1 MKKTL
6 LSFAMLL
13 SVVLS
18 QTQVANAQTSPLRW
32 KVSVGLGLSC
42 SESMNFGFAK
52 GVQVSY
58 DANIFEFGLSLHHA
72 SSQTLS
78 TSKTHGLGFY
88 TNDVQGPS
96 VQVSQGDDRKEHN
109 SANTSSINL
118 FAGIDLFKAFKVQ
131 ERNRLILGVLAGIGQ
146 YDHSFIINN
155 PEGMTIDV
163 RHGGLWSYG
172 VKGSYEYMITKRVG
186 AGFSATYDFSQDNF
200 YGLANLI
207 VQF

>member
-18 QTQVANAQTSPLRW
+18 QTHVAKAQTSPLRW
-32 KVSVGLGLSC
+32 KVSVGLGLSS
-42 SESMNFGFAK
+42 SESMNLGFAK

-88 TNDVQGPS
+88 NNAQGPS
-96 VQVSQGDDRKEHN
+96 VQISQGDDRKEHN
-109 SANTSSINL
+109 SANTSSITL
-118 FAGIDLFKAFKVQ
+118 QV
-131 ERNRLILGVLAGIGQ
+131 
-146 YDHSFIINN
+146 
-155 PEGMTIDV
+155 
-163 RHGGLWSYG
+163 
-172 VKGSYEYMITKRVG
+172 
-186 AGFSATYDFSQDNF
+186 
-200 YGLANLI
+200 
-207 VQF
+207 

>member
-18 QTQVANAQTSPLRW
+18 QTHVAKAQTASLKW
-32 KVSVGLGLSC
+32 KVSVGVGLSS
-42 SESMNFGFAK
+42 SESMNLGFAK

-78 TSKTHGLGFY
+78 TSKTHGLGFH
-88 TNDVQGPS
+88 NNAQGPS
-96 VQVSQGDDRKEHN
+96 VQISQGDDRKEHN

-118 FAGIDLFKAFKVQ
+118 FAGVDLFKAFKVQ
-131 ERNRLILGVLAGIGQ
+131 GRNRLILGALAGIGQ
-146 YDHSFIINN
+146 YDSSFIINN

>member
-42 SESMNFGFAK
+42 SESMSFGFAK

-78 TSKTHGLGFY
+78 TSKTHGLGFH
-88 TNDVQGPS
+88 NNVQGPS
-96 VQVSQGDDRKEHN
+96 VQISQGDSRKEHN

-118 FAGIDLFKAFKVQ
+118 FAGVDLFKAFKVQ
-131 ERNRLILGVLAGIGQ
+131 ERNHLILGVLAGIGQ

-172 VKGSYEYMITKRVG
+172 LKGSYEYMITKRVG
-186 AGFSATYDFSQDNF
+186 AGFSATYDFKQDNF

>member
-78 TSKTHGLGFY
+78 TSKTHGLGFH
-88 TNDVQGPS
+88 NNAQGPS
-96 VQVSQGDDRKEHN
+96 VQISQGDDRNEHN

-118 FAGIDLFKAFKVQ
+118 FAGVDLFKAFKVQ
-131 ERNRLILGVLAGIGQ
+131 GRNRLILGALAGIGQ
-146 YDHSFIINN
+146 YDSSFIINN

-172 VKGSYEYMITKRVG
+172 ARASYEYMITKRVG

>member
-13 SVVLS
+13 SVALA
-18 QTQVANAQTSPLRW
+18 QPQVAKAQTASLKW
-32 KVSVGLGLSC
+32 KVSVGVGLSS
-42 SESMNFGFAK
+42 SESMNLGFAK

-78 TSKTHGLGFY
+78 TSKTHGLGFH
-88 TNDVQGPS
+88 NNVQGPS
-96 VQVSQGDDRKEHN
+96 VQISQGDDRNEHN

-118 FAGIDLFKAFKVQ
+118 FAGVDLFKAFKVQ
-131 ERNRLILGVLAGIGQ
+131 GRNRLILGALAGIGQ
-146 YDHSFIINN
+146 YDSSFIINN

>member
-6 LSFAMLL
+6 LSFAMFL

-18 QTQVANAQTSPLRW
+18 QIQVANAQTSPLRW
-32 KVSVGLGLSC
+32 KVSVGLGLSS
-42 SESMNFGFAK
+42 SESMNLGFAK

-78 TSKTHGLGFY
+78 TSKTHGLGFH
-88 TNDVQGPS
+88 NNAQGPS
-96 VQVSQGDDRKEHN
+96 VQISQGDDRNEHN

-118 FAGIDLFKAFKVQ
+118 FAGVDLFKAFKVQ
-131 ERNRLILGVLAGIGQ
+131 GRNRLILGALAGIGQ
-146 YDHSFIINN
+146 YDSSFIINN

-172 VKGSYEYMITKRVG
+172 VKGAYEYMITKRVG

>member
-32 KVSVGLGLSC
+32 KVSVGLGLSS
-42 SESMNFGFAK
+42 SESMNLGFAK

-78 TSKTHGLGFY
+78 TKKTHGLGFY
-88 TNDVQGPS
+88 NKGQGPS
-96 VQVSQGDDRKEHN
+96 VQISQGDDRNEHN

-118 FAGIDLFKAFKVQ
+118 FAGVDLFKAFKVQ
-131 ERNRLILGVLAGIGQ
+131 GRNRLILGALAGIGQ
-146 YDHSFIINN
+146 YDSSFIINN

-163 RHGGLWSYG
+163 RQGGLWSYG
-172 VKGSYEYMITKRVG
+172 VRGAYEYMITKRVG
-186 AGFSATYDFSQDNF
+186 TGFSATYDFSQDNF

-207 VQF
+207 VLF

>member
-13 SVVLS
+13 SVVLA
-18 QTQVANAQTSPLRW
+18 QPQVANAQTSPLRW

-42 SESMNFGFAK
+42 SESMSFGFAK

-78 TSKTHGLGFY
+78 TSKTHGLGFH
-88 TNDVQGPS
+88 NNAQGPS
-96 VQVSQGDDRKEHN
+96 VQISQGDDRNEHN

-118 FAGIDLFKAFKVQ
+118 FAGVDLFKAFKVQ
-131 ERNRLILGVLAGIGQ
+131 GRNRLILGALAGIGQ
-146 YDHSFIINN
+146 YDSSFIINN

>member
-13 SVVLS
+13 SVALA
-18 QTQVANAQTSPLRW
+18 QPQVAKAQTASLKW
-32 KVSVGLGLSC
+32 KVSVGLGLSS
-42 SESMNFGFAK
+42 SESMNLGFAK

-78 TSKTHGLGFY
+78 TSKTHGLGFH
-88 TNDVQGPS
+88 NNVQGPS
-96 VQVSQGDDRKEHN
+96 VQISQGDSRKEHN

-118 FAGIDLFKAFKVQ
+118 FAGVDLFKAFKVQ
-131 ERNRLILGVLAGIGQ
+131 GRNRLILGALAGIGQ
-146 YDHSFIINN
+146 YDSSFIINN

-186 AGFSATYDFSQDNF
+186 AGFSATYDFKQDNF

>member
-32 KVSVGLGLSC
+32 KVSVGLGLSS
-42 SESMNFGFAK
+42 SESMNLGFAK

-78 TSKTHGLGFY
+78 TSKTHGLGFH
-88 TNDVQGPS
+88 NNAQGPS
-96 VQVSQGDDRKEHN
+96 VQISQGDDRNEHN

-118 FAGIDLFKAFKVQ
+118 FAGVDLFKVFKVQ
-131 ERNRLILGVLAGIGQ
+131 GRNRLILGALAGIGQ
-146 YDHSFIINN
+146 YDGSFIINN

-163 RHGGLWSYG
+163 RYGSLWSYG
-172 VKGSYEYMITKRVG
+172 LKGSYEYMITKRVG
-186 AGFSATYDFSQDNF
+186 AGFSATYDFRQDNF

>member
-6 LSFAMLL
+6 LSFAMFL

-18 QTQVANAQTSPLRW
+18 QIQVANAQTSPLRW
-32 KVSVGLGLSC
+32 KVSVGLGLSS
-42 SESMNFGFAK
+42 SESMNLGFAK

-78 TSKTHGLGFY
+78 TSKTHGLGFH
-88 TNDVQGPS
+88 NNAQGPS
-96 VQVSQGDDRKEHN
+96 VQISQGDDRNEHN

-118 FAGIDLFKAFKVQ
+118 FAGVDLFKAFKVQ
-131 ERNRLILGVLAGIGQ
+131 GRNRLILGALAGIGQ
-146 YDHSFIINN
+146 YDSSFIINN
-155 PEGMTIDV
+155 PEGTTIDV

>member
-6 LSFAMLL
+6 LAFAILL
-13 SVVLS
+13 SVALA
-18 QTQVANAQTSPLRW
+18 QPHVAKAQTSPLRW
-32 KVSVGLGLSC
+32 KVSVGLGLSS
-42 SESMNFGFAK
+42 SESMNLGFAK

-78 TSKTHGLGFY
+78 TSKTHGLGFH
-88 TNDVQGPS
+88 NNAQGPS
-96 VQVSQGDDRKEHN
+96 VQISQGDSRHEHN

-118 FAGIDLFKAFKVQ
+118 FAGVDLFKAFKV
-131 ERNRLILGVLAGIGQ
+131 EGRSRLILGALAGIGQ
-146 YDHSFIINN
+146 YDSSFIINN

>member
-13 SVVLS
+13 SVALA
-18 QTQVANAQTSPLRW
+18 QPQVAKAQTASLKW
-32 KVSVGLGLSC
+32 KVSVGLGLSS
-42 SESMNFGFAK
+42 SESMNLGFAK

-78 TSKTHGLGFY
+78 TSKTHGLGFH
-88 TNDVQGPS
+88 NNAHGPS
-96 VQVSQGDDRKEHN
+96 VQISQGDDRKEHN
-109 SANTSSINL
+109 SANTSSINF
-118 FAGIDLFKAFKVQ
+118 FAGVDLFKAFKVQ
-131 ERNRLILGVLAGIGQ
+131 GRNRLILGALAGIGQ
-146 YDHSFIINN
+146 YDSSFIINN

>member
-13 SVVLS
+13 SVALA
-18 QTQVANAQTSPLRW
+18 QPQVAKAQTFPLRW
-32 KVSVGLGLSC
+32 KVSVGLGLSS
-42 SESMNFGFAK
+42 SESMNLGFAK

-78 TSKTHGLGFY
+78 TSKTHGLGFH
-88 TNDVQGPS
+88 NNAQGPS
-96 VQVSQGDDRKEHN
+96 VQISQGDDRKEHN

-118 FAGIDLFKAFKVQ
+118 FAGVDLFKAFKVQ
-131 ERNRLILGVLAGIGQ
+131 GRNRLILGALAGIGQ
-146 YDHSFIINN
+146 YDSSFIINN

>member
-13 SVVLS
+13 SVALA
-18 QTQVANAQTSPLRW
+18 QPQVAKAQTASLKW
-32 KVSVGLGLSC
+32 KVSVGLGLSS
-42 SESMNFGFAK
+42 SESMNLGFAK

-78 TSKTHGLGFY
+78 TSKTHGLGFH
-88 TNDVQGPS
+88 NNAHGPS
-96 VQVSQGDDRKEHN
+96 VQISQGDDRKEHN
-109 SANTSSINL
+109 SANTSSINF
-118 FAGIDLFKAFKVQ
+118 FAGVDLFKAFKVQ
-131 ERNRLILGVLAGIGQ
+131 GRNRLILGALAGIGQ
-146 YDHSFIINN
+146 YDSSFIINN

-172 VKGSYEYMITKRVG
+172 ARASYEYMITKRVG

>member
-13 SVVLS
+13 SVALA
-18 QTQVANAQTSPLRW
+18 QPQVAKAQTASLKW
-32 KVSVGLGLSC
+32 KVSVGLGLSS
-42 SESMNFGFAK
+42 SESMNLGFAK

-78 TSKTHGLGFY
+78 TSKTHGLGFH
-88 TNDVQGPS
+88 NNAQGPS
-96 VQVSQGDDRKEHN
+96 VQISQGDDRKEHN

-118 FAGIDLFKAFKVQ
+118 FAGVDLFKAFKVQ
-131 ERNRLILGVLAGIGQ
+131 GRNRLILGALAGIGQ
-146 YDHSFIINN
+146 YDSSFIINN

-172 VKGSYEYMITKRVG
+172 AKGSYEYMITKRVG

>member
-18 QTQVANAQTSPLRW
+18 QTQVANAQTSPMRW
-32 KVSVGLGLSC
+32 KVSVGLGLSS
-42 SESMNFGFAK
+42 SESMNLGFAK

-78 TSKTHGLGFY
+78 TSKTHGLGFH
-88 TNDVQGPS
+88 NNAQGPS
-96 VQVSQGDDRKEHN
+96 VQISQGDDRKEHN

-118 FAGIDLFKAFKVQ
+118 FAGVDLFKACNVQ
-131 ERNRLILGVLAGIGQ
+131 GRNRLILGALAGIGQ
-146 YDHSFIINN
+146 YDRSFIINN

-163 RHGGLWSYG
+163 RYGSLWSYG
-172 VKGSYEYMITKRVG
+172 LKGSYEYMITKRVG
-186 AGFSATYDFSQDNF
+186 AGFSATYDFRQDNF

>member
-13 SVVLS
+13 SVVLA
-18 QTQVANAQTSPLRW
+18 QPQVAKAQTASLKW

-88 TNDVQGPS
+88 TNAQGPS
-96 VQVSQGDDRKEHN
+96 VQISQGDDRNEHN

-118 FAGIDLFKAFKVQ
+118 FAGVDLFKAFKVQ
-131 ERNRLILGVLAGIGQ
+131 GRNRLILGALAGIGQ
-146 YDHSFIINN
+146 YDRSFIINN

-172 VKGSYEYMITKRVG
+172 ARASYEYMITKRVG

>member
-1 MKKTL
+1 MKKIL

-13 SVVLS
+13 SVALA
-18 QTQVANAQTSPLRW
+18 QPQVAKAQTSPLRW
-32 KVSVGLGLSC
+32 KVSVGLGLSS
-42 SESMNFGFAK
+42 SESMNLGFAK

-88 TNDVQGPS
+88 NNAQGPS
-96 VQVSQGDDRKEHN
+96 VQISQGDDRKEHN

-118 FAGIDLFKAFKVQ
+118 FAGVDLFKAFKVQ
-131 ERNRLILGVLAGIGQ
+131 GRNRLILGALAGIGQ
-146 YDHSFIINN
+146 YDSSFIINN

-186 AGFSATYDFSQDNF
+186 AGFSATYDFGQDNF

>member
-32 KVSVGLGLSC
+32 KVSVGLGLSS
-42 SESMNFGFAK
+42 SESMNLGFAK

-118 FAGIDLFKAFKVQ
+118 FAGVDLFKAFKVQ
-131 ERNRLILGVLAGIGQ
+131 GRNRLILGALAGIGQ
-146 YDHSFIINN
+146 YDRSFIINN

-172 VKGSYEYMITKRVG
+172 ARASYEYMITKRVG

>member
-13 SVVLS
+13 SVALA
-18 QTQVANAQTSPLRW
+18 QPQVANAQTSPLRW
-32 KVSVGLGLSC
+32 KVSVGLGLSS
-42 SESMNFGFAK
+42 SESMNLGFAK

-78 TSKTHGLGFY
+78 TSKTHGLGFH
-88 TNDVQGPS
+88 NNAQGPS
-96 VQVSQGDDRKEHN
+96 VQISQGDDRNEHN

-118 FAGIDLFKAFKVQ
+118 FAGVDLFKAFKVQ
-131 ERNRLILGVLAGIGQ
+131 GRNRLILGALAGIGQ
-146 YDHSFIINN
+146 YDSSFIINN

>member
-13 SVVLS
+13 SVALA
-18 QTQVANAQTSPLRW
+18 QPQVAKAQTASLKW
-32 KVSVGLGLSC
+32 KVSVGLGLSS
-42 SESMNFGFAK
+42 SESMNLGFAK

-78 TSKTHGLGFY
+78 TSKTHGLGFH
-88 TNDVQGPS
+88 NNVQGPS
-96 VQVSQGDDRKEHN
+96 VQISQGDSRKEHN

-118 FAGIDLFKAFKVQ
+118 FAGVDLFKAFKVQ
-131 ERNRLILGVLAGIGQ
+131 GRNRLILGALAGIGQ
-146 YDHSFIINN
+146 YDSSFIINN

>member
-13 SVVLS
+13 SVALA
-18 QTQVANAQTSPLRW
+18 QPQVAKAQTASLKW
-32 KVSVGLGLSC
+32 KVSVGLGLSS
-42 SESMNFGFAK
+42 SESMNLGFAK

-78 TSKTHGLGFY
+78 TSKTHGLGFH
-88 TNDVQGPS
+88 NNAHGPS
-96 VQVSQGDDRKEHN
+96 VQISQGDDRKEHN
-109 SANTSSINL
+109 SANTSSINF
-118 FAGIDLFKAFKVQ
+118 FAGVDLFKAFKVQ
-131 ERNRLILGVLAGIGQ
+131 GRNRLILGALAGIGQ
-146 YDHSFIINN
+146 YDSSFIINN

-186 AGFSATYDFSQDNF
+186 AGFSATYDFRQDNF

>member
-6 LSFAMLL
+6 LSFAMFL

-32 KVSVGLGLSC
+32 KVSVGLGLSS
-42 SESMNFGFAK
+42 SESMNLGF
-52 GVQVSY
+52 QVSY

-78 TSKTHGLGFY
+78 TSKTHGLGFH
-88 TNDVQGPS
+88 NNAQGPS
-96 VQVSQGDDRKEHN
+96 VQISQGDDRNEHN

-118 FAGIDLFKAFKVQ
+118 FAGVDLFKAFKVQ
-131 ERNRLILGVLAGIGQ
+131 GRNRLILGALAGIGQ
-146 YDHSFIINN
+146 YDSSFIINN

>member
-1 MKKTL
+1 MKRTL

-32 KVSVGLGLSC
+32 KVSVGLGLSS
-42 SESMNFGFAK
+42 SESMNLGFAK

-78 TSKTHGLGFY
+78 TTKTHGLGFH
-88 TNDVQGPS
+88 NNAQGPS
-96 VQVSQGDDRKEHN
+96 VQISQGDSRKEHN

-118 FAGIDLFKAFKVQ
+118 FAGIDLLKAFNVQ
-131 ERNRLILGVLAGIGQ
+131 GRNHLILGALAGIGQ
-146 YDHSFIINN
+146 YDSSFIINN

-172 VKGSYEYMITKRVG
+172 ARASYEYMITKRVG

>member
-13 SVVLS
+13 SVALA
-18 QTQVANAQTSPLRW
+18 QPQVAKAQTASLKW
-32 KVSVGLGLSC
+32 KVSVGLGLSS
-42 SESMNFGFAK
+42 SESMNLGFAK

-78 TSKTHGLGFY
+78 TSKTHGLGFH
-88 TNDVQGPS
+88 NNAQGPS
-96 VQVSQGDDRKEHN
+96 VQISQGDSRKEHN

-118 FAGIDLFKAFKVQ
+118 FAGVDLFKAFKVQ
-131 ERNRLILGVLAGIGQ
+131 GRNRLILGALAGIGQ
-146 YDHSFIINN
+146 YDSSFIINN

-186 AGFSATYDFSQDNF
+186 AGFSATYDFKQDNF

>member
-6 LSFAMLL
+6 LSFAMFL

-42 SESMNFGFAK
+42 SESMNLGFAK

-88 TNDVQGPS
+88 TNAQGPS
-96 VQVSQGDDRKEHN
+96 VQISQGDDRNEHN

-118 FAGIDLFKAFKVQ
+118 FAGVDLFKAFKVQ
-131 ERNRLILGVLAGIGQ
+131 GRNRLILGALAGIGH
-146 YDHSFIINN
+146 YDRSFIINN

-163 RHGGLWSYG
+163 RYGSLWSYG
-172 VKGSYEYMITKRVG
+172 LKGSYEYMITKRVG
-186 AGFSATYDFSQDNF
+186 VGFSATYDFRQDNF

>member
-13 SVVLS
+13 SVALA
-18 QTQVANAQTSPLRW
+18 QPQVANAQTSPLRW
-32 KVSVGLGLSC
+32 KVSVGLGLSS
-42 SESMNFGFAK
+42 SESMNLGFAK

-78 TSKTHGLGFY
+78 TSKTHGLGFH
-88 TNDVQGPS
+88 NNAQGPS
-96 VQVSQGDDRKEHN
+96 VQISQGDDRKEHN

-118 FAGIDLFKAFKVQ
+118 FAGVDLFKAFKVQ
-131 ERNRLILGVLAGIGQ
+131 GRNHLIIGALAGIGQ
-146 YDHSFIINN
+146 YDSSFIINN

-172 VKGSYEYMITKRVG
+172 ARASYEYMITKRVG

>member
-6 LSFAMLL
+6 LSFAVLL

-18 QTQVANAQTSPLRW
+18 QTHVAKAQTASLKW
-32 KVSVGLGLSC
+32 KVSVGLGLSS
-42 SESMNFGFAK
+42 SESMNLGFAK

-88 TNDVQGPS
+88 TNAQGPS
-96 VQVSQGDDRKEHN
+96 VQISQGDDRNEHN

-118 FAGIDLFKAFKVQ
+118 FAGVDLFKAFKVQ
-131 ERNRLILGVLAGIGQ
+131 GRNRLILGALAGIGH
-146 YDHSFIINN
+146 YDRSFIINN

-163 RHGGLWSYG
+163 RYGSLWSYG
-172 VKGSYEYMITKRVG
+172 LKGSYEYMITKRVG
-186 AGFSATYDFSQDNF
+186 VGFSATYDFRQDNF

>member
-32 KVSVGLGLSC
+32 KVSVGLGLSS
-42 SESMNFGFAK
+42 SESMNLGFAK

-78 TSKTHGLGFY
+78 TSKTHGLGFH
-88 TNDVQGPS
+88 NNAQGPS
-96 VQVSQGDDRKEHN
+96 VQISQGDDRKEHN

-118 FAGIDLFKAFKVQ
+118 FAGVDLLKAFNVQ
-131 ERNRLILGVLAGIGQ
+131 GRNHLIIGALAGIGQ
-146 YDHSFIINN
+146 YDSSFIINN

>member
-1 MKKTL
+1 M
-6 LSFAMLL
+6 FL

-32 KVSVGLGLSC
+32 KVSVGLGLSS
-42 SESMNFGFAK
+42 SESMNLGFAK

-88 TNDVQGPS
+88 TNAQGPS
-96 VQVSQGDDRKEHN
+96 VQISQGDDRNEHN

-118 FAGIDLFKAFKVQ
+118 FVGVDLFNVSSMNSEQRKLCVQ
-131 ERNRLILGVLAGIGQ
+131 SPIEIDARFLRKQAIGC
-146 YDHSFIINN
+146 N
-155 PEGMTIDV
+155 GT
-163 RHGGLWSYG
+163 
-172 VKGSYEYMITKRVG
+172 
-186 AGFSATYDFSQDNF
+186 
-200 YGLANLI
+200 
-207 VQF
+207 

>member
-32 KVSVGLGLSC
+32 KVSVGLGLSS
-42 SESMNFGFAK
+42 SESMNLGFAK

-78 TSKTHGLGFY
+78 TSKTHGLGFH
-88 TNDVQGPS
+88 NNAQGPS
-96 VQVSQGDDRKEHN
+96 VQISQGDDRNEHN

-118 FAGIDLFKAFKVQ
+118 FAGVDLFKAFKVQ
-131 ERNRLILGVLAGIGQ
+131 GRNRLILGALAGIGQ
-146 YDHSFIINN
+146 YDSSFIINN

-172 VKGSYEYMITKRVG
+172 ARASYEYMITKRVG

>member
-13 SVVLS
+13 SVALA
-18 QTQVANAQTSPLRW
+18 QPQVAKAQTASLKW
-32 KVSVGLGLSC
+32 KVSVGLGLSS
-42 SESMNFGFAK
+42 SESMNLGFAK

-78 TSKTHGLGFY
+78 TSKTHGLGFH
-88 TNDVQGPS
+88 NNVQGPS
-96 VQVSQGDDRKEHN
+96 VQISQGDDRKEHN

-118 FAGIDLFKAFKVQ
+118 FAGVDLFKAFKVQ
-131 ERNRLILGVLAGIGQ
+131 GRNRLILGALAGIGQ
-146 YDHSFIINN
+146 YDSSFIINN

>member
-1 MKKTL
+1 
-6 LSFAMLL
+6 
-13 SVVLS
+13 
-18 QTQVANAQTSPLRW
+18 
-32 KVSVGLGLSC
+32 
-42 SESMNFGFAK
+42 MNLGFAK

-78 TSKTHGLGFY
+78 TSKTHGLGFH
-88 TNDVQGPS
+88 NNVQGPS
-96 VQVSQGDDRKEHN
+96 VQISQGDSRKEHN

-118 FAGIDLFKAFKVQ
+118 FAGVDLFKAFKVQ
-131 ERNRLILGVLAGIGQ
+131 GRNRLILGALAGIGQ
-146 YDHSFIINN
+146 YDSSFIINN

-186 AGFSATYDFSQDNF
+186 AGFSATYDFKQDNF

>member
-13 SVVLS
+13 SVALA
-18 QTQVANAQTSPLRW
+18 QPQVAKAQTASLKW
-32 KVSVGLGLSC
+32 KVSVGLGLSS
-42 SESMNFGFAK
+42 SESMNLGFAK

-78 TSKTHGLGFY
+78 TSKTHGLGFH
-88 TNDVQGPS
+88 NNAHGPS
-96 VQVSQGDDRKEHN
+96 VQISQGDDRKEHN
-109 SANTSSINL
+109 SANTSSINF
-118 FAGIDLFKAFKVQ
+118 FAGVDLFKAFKVQ
-131 ERNRLILGVLAGIGQ
+131 GRNLLILGALAGIGQ
-146 YDHSFIINN
+146 YDSSFIINN

>member
-13 SVVLS
+13 SVALA
-18 QTQVANAQTSPLRW
+18 QPQVAKAQTASLKW
-32 KVSVGLGLSC
+32 KVSVGLGLSS
-42 SESMNFGFAK
+42 SESMNLGFAK

-78 TSKTHGLGFY
+78 TSKTHGLGFH
-88 TNDVQGPS
+88 NNAHGPS
-96 VQVSQGDDRKEHN
+96 VQISQGDDRKEHN

-118 FAGIDLFKAFKVQ
+118 FVGVDLFKAFKVQ
-131 ERNRLILGVLAGIGQ
+131 GRNRLILGALAGIGQ
-146 YDHSFIINN
+146 YDSSFIINN

-186 AGFSATYDFSQDNF
+186 AGFSATYDFRQDNF

>member
-1 MKKTL
+1 
-6 LSFAMLL
+6 MLL
-13 SVVLS
+13 SVVLA
-18 QTQVANAQTSPLRW
+18 QPQVAKAQTASLKW
-32 KVSVGLGLSC
+32 KVSVGLGLSS
-42 SESMNFGFAK
+42 SESMNLGFAK

-78 TSKTHGLGFY
+78 TSKTHGLGFH
-88 TNDVQGPS
+88 NNAQGPS
-96 VQVSQGDDRKEHN
+96 VQISQGDDRKEHN

-118 FAGIDLFKAFKVQ
+118 FAGVDLFKAFKVQ
-131 ERNRLILGVLAGIGQ
+131 GRNHLILGALAGIGQ
-146 YDHSFIINN
+146 YDSSFIINN

-172 VKGSYEYMITKRVG
+172 ARASYEYMVTKRVG

>member
-1 MKKTL
+1 
-6 LSFAMLL
+6 
-13 SVVLS
+13 
-18 QTQVANAQTSPLRW
+18 
-32 KVSVGLGLSC
+32 
-42 SESMNFGFAK
+42 MNLGFAK

-88 TNDVQGPS
+88 TNNVQGPS
-96 VQVSQGDDRKEHN
+96 VQISQGDDRNEHN

-118 FAGIDLFKAFKVQ
+118 FAGVDLFKAFKVQ
-131 ERNRLILGVLAGIGQ
+131 GRNRLILGALAGIGQ
-146 YDHSFIINN
+146 YDRSFIINN

-163 RHGGLWSYG
+163 RYGSLWSYG
-172 VKGSYEYMITKRVG
+172 LKGSYEYMITKRVG
-186 AGFSATYDFSQDNF
+186 AGFSATYDFRQDNF

>member
-32 KVSVGLGLSC
+32 KVSVGLGLSS
-42 SESMNFGFAK
+42 SESMNLGFAK

-78 TSKTHGLGFY
+78 TSKTHGLGFH
-88 TNDVQGPS
+88 NNAHGPS
-96 VQVSQGDDRKEHN
+96 VQISQGDDRKEHN
-109 SANTSSINL
+109 SANTSSINF
-118 FAGIDLFKAFKVQ
+118 FAGVDLFKAFKVQ
-131 ERNRLILGVLAGIGQ
+131 GRNRLILGALAGIGQ
-146 YDHSFIINN
+146 YDSSFIINN

-172 VKGSYEYMITKRVG
+172 ARASYEYMITKRVG

>member
-13 SVVLS
+13 SVALA
-18 QTQVANAQTSPLRW
+18 QPQVANAQTSPLKW
-32 KVSVGLGLSC
+32 KVSVGLGLSS
-42 SESMNFGFAK
+42 SESMNLGFAK

-78 TSKTHGLGFY
+78 TSKTHGLGFH
-88 TNDVQGPS
+88 NNAQGPS
-96 VQVSQGDDRKEHN
+96 VQISQGDDRNEHN

-118 FAGIDLFKAFKVQ
+118 FAGVDLFKAFKVQ
-131 ERNRLILGVLAGIGQ
+131 GRNRLILGALAGIGQ
-146 YDHSFIINN
+146 YDSSFIINN